1 MAEGEVD
8 PPWYKGLQGATPT
21 LLPLLLLLCWC
32 YHEEMRV
39 GVALVVSAGAAA
51 HHAAVVRWPNPL

>member
-1 MAEGEVD
+1 
-8 PPWYKGLQGATPT
+8 
-21 LLPLLLLLCWC
+21 LPLLLLLCWC